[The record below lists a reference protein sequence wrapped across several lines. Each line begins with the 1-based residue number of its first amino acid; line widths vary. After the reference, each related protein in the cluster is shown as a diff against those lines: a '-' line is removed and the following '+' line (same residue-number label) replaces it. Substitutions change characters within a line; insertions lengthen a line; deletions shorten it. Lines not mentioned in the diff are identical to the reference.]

1 MTSRSRVTAI
11 FGLLLAISL
20 LITALTVHR
29 LDALRAGATLEEVL
43 YIPSAKAL
51 KRMSLGYDGLLADLY
66 WTRVVQY
73 FGRKRHA
80 HAMQYK
86 LLKPLLDITTTL
98 DPHLLVAY
106 EFGSIF
112 LAQQPP
118 QGAADPQAAV
128 ELVER
133 GIRENPNHW
142 RLYYSLGFIH
152 YVERQDYK
160 AAAEAF
166 ERGSRV
172 PGAYPWMK
180 IMAATMAQHGG
191 DIQTARFLWSRIY
204 ESTEDDMIKANAVRR
219 LRALQVDEEVPF
231 LEHLVRLFRERT
243 GRQPDS
249 WADLVSAGMLR
260 GIPVDPLGH
269 SYRLI
274 PEGRVEVQSPQ
285 DLPFIRHGLPPGQQP
300 SIVVPPESNE

>member
-1 MTSRSRVTAI
+1 MSARAPITAVAVTALI
-11 FGLLLAISL
+11 ISL
-20 LITALTVHR
+20 LISALTVHR
-29 LDALRAGATLEEVL
+29 LDTLRASATLEEVL
-43 YIPSAKAL
+43 YIPSPTAL
-51 KRMSLGYDGLLADLY
+51 KRMSLGYHGLLADIY

-73 FGRKRHA
+73 FGRKHYA
-80 HAMQYK
+80 HSMQYR

-98 DPHLLVAY
+98 DPQLLVAY
-106 EFGSIF
+106 EFGGIF

-118 QGAADPQAAV
+118 EGAGDPQAAV

-133 GIRENPNHW
+133 GIRENSDQW

-172 PGAYPWMK
+172 PGAHPWMK

-204 ESTEDDMIKANAVRR
+204 ESTEDKMIKANAVRR
-219 LRALQVDEEVPF
+219 LRALRVDEEVPF
-231 LEHLVRLFRERT
+231 LEHSVRLFRERH
-243 GRQPDS
+243 GRQPGT
-249 WADLVSAGMLR
+249 WGDLVSAGMLR
-260 GIPVDPLGH
+260 GIPVDPLGRP
-269 SYRLI
+269 YKLM
-274 PEGRVEVQSPQ
+274 PDGRVEVQSPE
-285 DLPFIRHGLPPGQQP
+285 DLPFIRRGLPPGQQP
-300 SIVVPPESNE
+300 SIFMPPESK